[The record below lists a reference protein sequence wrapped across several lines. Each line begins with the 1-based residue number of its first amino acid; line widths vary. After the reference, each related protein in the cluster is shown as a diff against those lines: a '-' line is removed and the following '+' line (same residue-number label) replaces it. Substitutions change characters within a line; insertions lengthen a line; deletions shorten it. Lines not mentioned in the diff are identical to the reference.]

1 MATKNRAV
9 SVVSADLAAALARA
23 EAAEARALAAEA
35 RAARLSID
43 SCDYELIITTGI
55 PSKFAGA
62 PAWGTVEFVN
72 RRTGDKREMRYVS
85 ERTSTR
91 LDGATV
97 LTVYANKPAPAAP
110 TSDAVDA
117 PAAS

>member
-9 SVVSADLAAALARA
+9 SVVSADLAAANARA

-35 RAARLSID
+35 RAARLSIE
-43 SCDYELIITTGI
+43 SCDYELIVTTGI

>member
-1 MATKNRAV
+1 VATKIAAV
-9 SVVSADLAAALARA
+9 SAVSADLAAAIARA
-23 EAAEARALAAEA
+23 EAAEARAAAAEA
-35 RAARLSID
+35 RAARLAVE
-43 SCDYELIITTGI
+43 SCDYELVVTTGI

-91 LDGATV
+91 ADGATV

-110 TSDAVDA
+110 VASSDA

>member
-1 MATKNRAV
+1 MATRTAAV
-9 SVVSADLAAALARA
+9 SAVSADLAAAVARA
-23 EAAEARALAAEA
+23 EAAESRAAAAEA
-35 RAARLSID
+35 RAARLSIE
-43 SCDYELIITTGI
+43 SCDYELVVTTGI

-85 ERTSTR
+85 ERTATR

-110 TSDAVDA
+110 TSSEE
-117 PAAS
+117 AAS